1 MDGNNPPCE
10 FREAGEPRFSY
21 QTTELAA
28 VGDWIG
34 AEGGWRLEA
43 GRTVGRRPGVGWIRL
58 SGALVPQ

>member
-28 VGDWIG
+28 VGDWMG
-34 AEGGWRLEA
+34 AEGGWRQEGQLE
-43 GRTVGRRPGVGWIRL
+43 GD
-58 SGALVPQ
+58 LVWDG